1 MGTRTYAALTT
12 LVMGASLI
20 MGTATATPQWMPS
33 VSTTPLPL
41 IVTDV
46 RDSGAATTPDTSAT
60 PSELSRSGTAEEIP
74 HLFLELAATDPE
86 LAWES
91 AGSNPGQVSN
101 RADSGRDV
109 DSSVR
114 PSGSFDYPTSSHTVL
129 RAFDHLEHNW
139 LPGHRGVD
147 LASRPG
153 EEIRAA
159 GPGRVAV
166 AGRVVDNNVV
176 SIEHDTGLRTTY
188 LPVTPS
194 VSVGDMVET
203 GDVIGTIEEGHC
215 LIGACLHWGAKRGDR
230 YYDPLS
236 LLGEVT
242 IRLYPAGE

>member
-1 MGTRTYAALTT
+1 MGTRTYALLTP

-20 MGTATATPQWMPS
+20 MGTATATPQSMPS
-33 VSTTPLPL
+33 VSTAPLPL
-41 IVTDV
+41 AVTDV
-46 RDSGAATTPDTSAT
+46 RDSGTGATSVTPLDERG
-60 PSELSRSGTAEEIP
+60 PDIAEENP
-74 HLFLELAATDPE
+74 RLFHKLASTNHG
-86 LAWES
+86 LRWES
-91 AGSNPGQVSN
+91 VESYTKQVSN
-101 RADSGRDV
+101 LSNNDRTI

-194 VSVGDMVET
+194 VSVGDMVDT

-215 LIGACLHWGAKRGDR
+215 LIGACLHWGAKRDDR

-236 LLGEVT
+236 LLGAIT

>member
-20 MGTATATPQWMPS
+20 MGTASATPQSIPS
-33 VSTTPLPL
+33 VSATPLPL

-46 RDSGAATTPDTSAT
+46 RDSGTGATSAT
-60 PSELSRSGTAEEIP
+60 PSVENSSGTAEEVP
-74 HLFLELAATDPE
+74 HLFLELASTDPE
-86 LAWES
+86 LTWES
-91 AGSNPGQVSN
+91 VGSNPEQVSN
-101 RADSGRDV
+101 RANSGRDV

-114 PSGSFDYPTSSHTVL
+114 PSGTFDYPTSSHTVL

-153 EEIRAA
+153 EEVRAA

-166 AGRVVDNNVV
+166 AGQVVDNNVV